1 MVKRTGLWAMLIL
14 AALLFWSAPVW
25 AQQTAPDVETLKK
38 TAPKIFID
46 CSSCDIEYFKTE
58 ITFVNYVRDRNEA
71 QVHIL
76 ITHQR
81 TGSGGYE
88 YTLSFS
94 GQHEFQGLDDV
105 LRYYSNTSDTEDEV
119 RRGLVNILK
128 MGLMRYVVRTPIG
141 RRIAVSAAEPEKPE
155 AGPDK
160 WKLWVF
166 NLSAQGYFS
175 GQQSYS
181 HGSWSTNMSASKT
194 TPDFKVRLALTSNYQ
209 HDSYSYLDENIMSH
223 QESYYLDVLAVKGL
237 GEHWSVGAFFEMAND
252 SYRNVRLDIVPAPA
266 IEYDL
271 FPYSQST
278 RRQLRFLYRLNFHSV
293 RYQDM
298 TIYDKTQENL
308 LQGDLSVTLDVKE
321 KWGSIT
327 TSIEGAHYFHDFSKY
342 HLNIYGSVQLNLFKG
357 LNAQVFGGGGWIKDQ
372 LGLFKGDATLEDVL
386 LQRRELA
393 TTYNYFVGL
402 SLGYTFGSIYTNV
415 INPRFGSTGG
425 GGMSFTMN

>member
-237 GEHWSVGAFFEMAND
+237 GEHWSGGAFFEMAND

-327 TSIEGAHYFHDFSKY
+327 TSIEGAKIR
-342 HLNIYGSVQLNLFKG
+342 L
-357 LNAQVFGGGGWIKDQ
+357 
-372 LGLFKGDATLEDVL
+372 
-386 LQRRELA
+386 
-393 TTYNYFVGL
+393 
-402 SLGYTFGSIYTNV
+402 
-415 INPRFGSTGG
+415 
-425 GGMSFTMN
+425 